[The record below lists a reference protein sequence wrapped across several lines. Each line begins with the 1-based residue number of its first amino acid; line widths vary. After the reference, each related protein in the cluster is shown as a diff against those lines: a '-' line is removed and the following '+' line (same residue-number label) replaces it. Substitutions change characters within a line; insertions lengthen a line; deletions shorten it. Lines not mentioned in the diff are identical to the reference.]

1 MNIKCKE
8 IRELILTD
16 YLDNEISD
24 KNRIRLNIHF
34 ARCKDCK
41 EFYERVKL
49 TLVQPFNGLEKQI
62 PSESVW
68 QNVKQSIV
76 VEQQER
82 PGVVFSLLNKLRSLI
97 FVRRPAFAIS
107 TVMAL
112 VLIVGVVIKVGLNS
126 NEGLSGSAQGQMENS
141 AYSIEMPFAVLA
153 NGDYSLGTS
162 IEEYF
167 LQN

>member
-1 MNIKCKE
+1 MNYKCKK

-24 KNRIRLNIHF
+24 KDKTRLNIHF

-49 TLVQPFNGLEKQI
+49 NLAQPFAAADKANLPEFI
-62 PSESVW
+62 W
-68 QNVKQSIV
+68 QNVKQAIV
-76 VEQQER
+76 TEQQEK
-82 PGVVFSLLNKLRSLI
+82 PSII

-112 VLIVGVVIKVGLNS
+112 VIIAVVMAKFKLDSQENLKS
-126 NEGLSGSAQGQMENS
+126 TAQGQMEYL
-141 AYSIEMPFAVLA
+141 AYSVETPVGMLVSDES
-153 NGDYSLGTS
+153 GLGTS
-162 IEEYF
+162 IETYF
-167 LQN
+167 LQ